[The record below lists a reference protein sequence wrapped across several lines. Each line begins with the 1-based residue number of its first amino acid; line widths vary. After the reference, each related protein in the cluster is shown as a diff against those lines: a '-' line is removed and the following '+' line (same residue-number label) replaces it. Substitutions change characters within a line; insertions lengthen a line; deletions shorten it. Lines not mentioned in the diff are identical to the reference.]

1 MSTIEQSDDLR
12 PRTGFAASRWIL
24 RLLLSLTA
32 VTAVAQPITIG
43 QYLDGRYALLQM
55 HSTGAAA
62 LEFFGLLL
70 IPMAIWYVVA
80 GGRVWVLITMLLA
93 VAIEAQAILGYVRDL
108 GLHIPLGVA
117 VVGGA
122 LALAIWFWT
131 PSSARHRPRRPRG
144 RRRRAATEAQPEPTE
159 AVVG

>member
-1 MSTIEQSDDLR
+1 MSTIEQPDDLR
-12 PRTGFAASRWIL
+12 PRAGFTVSRWIL

-32 VTAVAQPITIG
+32 VGAIAQPITIG

-55 HSTGAAA
+55 HSAGASG
-62 LEFFGLLL
+62 LEFCGLLL
-70 IPMAIWYVVA
+70 IPIAIWYVVA
-80 GGRVWVLITMLLA
+80 GGRVWVLITILLA
-93 VAIEAQAILGYVRDL
+93 MAIEVQAVLGYVRDL

-122 LALAIWFWT
+122 LAMAIWSWT
-131 PSSARHRPRRPRG
+131 PSAARHRPRRSRG
-144 RRRRAATEAQPEPTE
+144 RRRQEVAEDQAEPTE